1 MMSPFSRGLHHYNYL
16 KSSYH
21 ILSLLSGLYFN
32 GIVPFFVL
40 TKFYYMADIEYW
52 NSLSKPKE
60 ADVVAERDD
69 LVVEIGGILYLLQ
82 INHGFNNV
90 VCFRVKE
97 SKMTTLQSF
106 LEYRKWLISKGV
118 EYIRVEG
125 NKKRYWFLARQN
137 PGVGYNVIQDKRE
150 RERNVF
156 YIKL

>member
-1 MMSPFSRGLHHYNYL
+1 
-16 KSSYH
+16 
-21 ILSLLSGLYFN
+21 
-32 GIVPFFVL
+32 
-40 TKFYYMADIEYW
+40 MADIEYW
-52 NSLSKPKE
+52 NSLPKPKE
-60 ADVVAERDD
+60 ADVIAEKND

-125 NKKRYWFLARQN
+125 NKRRYWFLARLN
-137 PGVGYNVIQDKRE
+137 PGIGYKVVQDKEE

-156 YIKL
+156 YIKLY

>member
-1 MMSPFSRGLHHYNYL
+1 MLI

-21 ILSLLSGLYFN
+21 ILSLLLGLYLN
-32 GIVPFFVL
+32 GIVPFL
-40 TKFYYMADIEYW
+40 YSTKFYYMTDIEYW

-60 ADVVAERDD
+60 ADVVAEIND

-82 INHGFNNV
+82 INQGFNNV
-90 VCFRVKE
+90 VCFRVKK

-106 LEYRKWLISKGV
+106 LEYRKWLISNGV

-125 NKKRYWFLARQN
+125 NKKRYWFLARLN
-137 PGVGYNVIQDKRE
+137 PGVGYNVVQDIKE

-156 YIKL
+156 YIKLY

>member
-1 MMSPFSRGLHHYNYL
+1 MSPFSRGL
-16 KSSYH
+16 
-21 ILSLLSGLYFN
+21 SLIIQKVLIIYYISCWDCTS
-32 GIVPFFVL
+32 GIVPFFVS
-40 TKFYYMADIEYW
+40 TKFYYMTDIEYW
-52 NSLSKPKE
+52 NSLSKLKE

-90 VCFRVKE
+90 VCFRLKK

-125 NKKRYWFLARQN
+125 NKKRYWFLARLN
-137 PGVGYNVIQDKRE
+137 PGAGYNVVQDIKE

-156 YIKL
+156 YIKLY

>member
-1 MMSPFSRGLHHYNYL
+1 M
-16 KSSYH
+16 
-21 ILSLLSGLYFN
+21 
-32 GIVPFFVL
+32 
-40 TKFYYMADIEYW
+40 TDIEYMTDIGYW
-52 NSLSKPKE
+52 NNLPKPKE

-90 VCFRVKE
+90 VCFRLKK

-125 NKKRYWFLARQN
+125 NKKRYWFLARQS

-156 YIKL
+156 YIKLY

>member
-1 MMSPFSRGLHHYNYL
+1 MSD
-16 KSSYH
+16 KE
-21 ILSLLSGLYFN
+21 
-32 GIVPFFVL
+32 
-40 TKFYYMADIEYW
+40 YMTDIGYW
-52 NSLSKPKE
+52 NNLPKPKE

-82 INHGFNNV
+82 INNGFNNV
-90 VCFRVKE
+90 VCFRLKK

-106 LEYRKWLISKGV
+106 IEYRKWLISKGV

-137 PGVGYNVIQDKRE
+137 PGAGYNVVQDKRE

-156 YIKL
+156 YIRLY

>member
-1 MMSPFSRGLHHYNYL
+1 M
-16 KSSYH
+16 
-21 ILSLLSGLYFN
+21 
-32 GIVPFFVL
+32 
-40 TKFYYMADIEYW
+40 TDIEYW

-82 INHGFNNV
+82 INQGFNNV
-90 VCFRVKE
+90 VCFRLKK

-125 NKKRYWFLARQN
+125 NKKRYWFLARLN
-137 PGVGYNVIQDKRE
+137 PGVGYNVVQDIKE
-150 RERNVF
+150 CERNVF
-156 YIKL
+156 YIKLY

>member
-1 MMSPFSRGLHHYNYL
+1 MLI

-21 ILSLLSGLYFN
+21 ILSLLLGLYLN
-32 GIVPFFVL
+32 GIVPFL
-40 TKFYYMADIEYW
+40 YSTKFYYMTDIEYW

-60 ADVVAERDD
+60 ADVVAEIND

-82 INHGFNNV
+82 INQGFNNV
-90 VCFRVKE
+90 VCFRVKK

-125 NKKRYWFLARQN
+125 NKKRYWFLARLN
-137 PGVGYNVIQDKRE
+137 PGVGYNVVQDIKE

-156 YIKL
+156 YIKLY

>member
-1 MMSPFSRGLHHYNYL
+1 MSPFSVGDYIAIIIKKFL
-16 KSSYH
+16 SY
-21 ILSLLSGLYFN
+21 IISPVGTVLQWYG
-32 GIVPFFVL
+32 PFFIS

-125 NKKRYWFLARQN
+125 NKKRYRFLARLN
-137 PGVGYNVIQDKRE
+137 PGVGYNVVQDIKE
-150 RERNVF
+150 CERNVF
-156 YIKL
+156 YIKLY

>member
-1 MMSPFSRGLHHYNYL
+1 MLI

-21 ILSLLSGLYFN
+21 ILSLLLGLYLN
-32 GIVPFFVL
+32 GIVPFL
-40 TKFYYMADIEYW
+40 YSTKFYYMTDIEYW

-82 INHGFNNV
+82 INQGFNNV
-90 VCFRVKE
+90 VCFRVKK

-125 NKKRYWFLARQN
+125 NKKRYWFLARLN
-137 PGVGYNVIQDKRE
+137 PGVGYNVVQDIKE

-156 YIKL
+156 YIKLY

>member
-1 MMSPFSRGLHHYNYL
+1 MTD
-16 KSSYH
+16 KE
-21 ILSLLSGLYFN
+21 
-32 GIVPFFVL
+32 
-40 TKFYYMADIEYW
+40 YMTDIEYW
-52 NSLSKPKE
+52 NSLPKPKE

-90 VCFRVKE
+90 VCFRLKK

-137 PGVGYNVIQDKRE
+137 PGVGYNVVQDIKE
-150 RERNVF
+150 CERNVF
-156 YIKL
+156 YIKLY